1 MTLSNLVRMF
11 AALAASLCL
20 MFPGAQAQDGQTLN
34 YRDADVRAVIDDVS
48 LVTGYTFIVDPA
60 VNGMVTITSQTPL
73 SRDELFTVFLST
85 LRVNGYTAVRTR
97 PGTYQILPDQEAA
110 RAGGPVG
117 GTTDGDQFV
126 TAVLRL
132 QHASAR
138 GAVAALRP
146 ITSTQGVV
154 NSVDGSNIIV
164 MVDYA
169 ANIERARGIIAG
181 LDRDTSIYEI
191 VTLANV
197 SATDMAQIIDGMG
210 ARTGSDED
218 GLFGVTVVPV
228 PSSNS
233 ILIRG
238 DRDAVTRMRELA
250 QQVDAVSVSTQDY
263 RVVTLSHADG
273 ASLLPI
279 LEGIS
284 AQLSGG
290 EGVPAATVSV
300 AFHAPTNSLILN
312 APPDAQRQLEAVIR
326 QLDVRRPQVLVEAI
340 IVEISDTA
348 ARDLGV
354 QFLLTG
360 DTDGDAPFL
369 MTRYR
374 NSSPDL
380 LAIGGALTVGEND
393 DGTAA
398 NPSLRDLALA
408 SLLNAGGITAG
419 FAGEDGNGNIF
430 GLILNALR
438 EDVNSN
444 ILSTPSILTLDNQ
457 EASILVGQQIPITT
471 GEVLGSSNT
480 NPFRTIERQ
489 DVGVQLEVRPLIN
502 DGDTIQLFIRQEV
515 SSVFGTVSSRS
526 DELITN
532 QREIQTT
539 VLADNGEIIVLGGL
553 IQRDEQESVSAVPGL
568 GSIPGLGRLFRSEGR
583 SATRTNLMVF
593 IRPTIIRSAAD
604 MRGTTGRSYGRVRAG
619 AGAMPPEI
627 AELEAIADMLALPPR
642 AAEPAAGQ

>member
-1 MTLSNLVRMF
+1 MTQSAFPRFIIAAM
-11 AALAASLCL
+11 AALCLLAPAAR
-20 MFPGAQAQDGQTLN
+20 AQDGQVLN
-34 YRDADVRAVIDDVS
+34 YRDADIRAVIDDVS

-60 VNGMVTITSQTPL
+60 VTGMVTITSQTPL
-73 SRDELFTVFLST
+73 SQDEFFAVFLST
-85 LRVNGYTAVRTR
+85 LRVNGFTAVRTA
-97 PGTYQILPDQEAA
+97 PGTYQIVPDQEAA

-117 GTTDGDQFV
+117 GSANGDQFV
-126 TAVLRL
+126 TAVIRL
-132 QHASAR
+132 NHASAR
-138 GAVAALRP
+138 GAAGALRP
-146 ITSTQGVV
+146 IMSPQGIV
-154 NSVDGSNIIV
+154 NSVDGTNIIV
-164 MVDYA
+164 LVDYA
-169 ANIERARGIIAG
+169 ANVDRARGVIAG
-181 LDRDTSIYEI
+181 LDRDTSVYE
-191 VTLANV
+191 VVSLANV
-197 SATDMAQIIDGMG
+197 GANDMAQIIEGMG
-210 ARTGSDED
+210 TRGGSGED
-218 GLFGVTVVPV
+218 GIYGVTVVPV

-233 ILIRG
+233 ILLRG
-238 DRDAVTRMRELA
+238 DRDAVARMRELA

-273 ASLLPI
+273 ATLLPI

-290 EGVPAATVSV
+290 EGAPASTISV
-300 AFHAPTNSLILN
+300 AFHAQTNSLIIN
-312 APPDAQRQLEAVIR
+312 APPDAQRQLESVIR

-354 QFLLTG
+354 QFLLSG

-374 NSSPDL
+374 GVNPDL
-380 LAIGGALTVGEND
+380 LAIAGALTVGEND
-393 DGTAA
+393 ESNAA

-408 SLLNAGGITAG
+408 SLLNAGGVTAG

-430 GLILNALR
+430 GLILNALQA
-438 EDVNSN
+438 DVNSN

-471 GEVLGSSNT
+471 GEVLSSNNN

-515 SSVFGTVSSRS
+515 SSVFGTVSNNS

-532 QREIQTT
+532 QREIETT

-553 IQRDEQESVSAVPGL
+553 IQRDEQENVSGVPGL
-568 GSIPGLGRLFRSEGR
+568 SRLPGVGRLFRSEGR
-583 SATRTNLMVF
+583 SASRTNLMVF

-604 MRGTTGRSYGRVRAG
+604 MRSATAESYARVRTG
-619 AGAMPPEI
+619 ASAVPPQI
-627 AELEAIADMLALPPR
+627 SELEAIADMIASTPSGS
-642 AAEPAAGQ
+642 ASPAQ